1 MQGNMDMEK
10 LAIVII
16 HPIVGS
22 TADKTGLV
30 NIERNFIEDKSAWSP
45 RSVEGARIVKN
56 YKDPNCN
63 LVITTLKGSDL
74 DFALSRMLLYPKSP
88 GAVTW
93 MDERIEEQIL
103 GGTGDL
109 RSIIQTTT
117 SSVDDNTTY
126 TLMVG
131 NYTGN

>member
-30 NIERNFIEDKSAWSP
+30 NLQRTFLEDKSVWSGK
-45 RSVEGARIVKN
+45 SVEGVRIVKN

-63 LVITTLKGSDL
+63 IVVTVLKGSDL
-74 DFALSRMLLYPKSP
+74 DFALSRMLLYPKSN

-93 MDERIEEQIL
+93 MDERIEGQIL

-109 RSIIQTTT
+109 RSILQTSTNA
-117 SSVDDNTTY
+117 VDDNTTY
-126 TLMVG
+126 TLMIG

>member
-1 MQGNMDMEK
+1 MTGNMDMEK

-16 HPIVGS
+16 HPIVGT

-30 NIERNFIEDKSAWSP
+30 NIERNFIEDKSVWGS
-45 RSVEGARIVKN
+45 RSVEGMRIVKN

-63 LVITTLKGSDL
+63 LVITALKGSDL
-74 DFALSRMLLYPKSP
+74 DFALSRMLLYPKSN
-88 GAVTW
+88 GNVTW
-93 MDERIEEQIL
+93 MDERIEGQIL

-109 RSIIQTTT
+109 RSILQTNV
-117 SSVDDNTTY
+117 SSVDDNATY
-126 TLMVG
+126 TLMVA

>member
-30 NIERNFIEDKSAWSP
+30 NIERNFIEDKSAWGP
-45 RSVEGARIVKN
+45 RSVEGARVVKN

-63 LVITTLKGSDL
+63 LVVTALKGSDL
-74 DFALSRMLLYPKSP
+74 DFALSRMLLYKSK
-88 GAVTW
+88 GDVTW
-93 MDERIEEQIL
+93 MDERIEGQIL
-103 GGTGDL
+103 GGTGNL
-109 RSIIQTTT
+109 RSILQTTA
-117 SSVDDNTTY
+117 SSVDDNSTY